1 MKLETILNLATIA
14 MLTILYLNILVWR
27 IDIIIKKSLE
37 NIKLNIV
44 LNEKDIDKVLRAFM
58 AKIAEV
64 SDEIKT

>member
-64 SDEIKT
+64 SDENQT